1 MSKTGKPSAATAVET
16 THDRDHTEPS
26 AAARQAWSTM
36 SDLVLHNMRR
46 REASEALGMS
56 FGRIRAIKRLAVAPM
71 AMSELAAALGIDAP
85 YATVVVDDLEAQGL
99 VRRRPHPLDR
109 RTRMVEATRKGKQVA
124 ARAEQILGTPP
135 AALSSLGPKDIDSL
149 LAVLAKVSQDETA

>member
-1 MSKTGKPSAATAVET
+1 MPKAPKPFAAAAEPA
-16 THDRDHTEPS
+16 HEGDAAEPS

-56 FGRIRAIKRLAVAPM
+56 FGRIRAIKRLAATPM

-85 YATVVVDDLEAQGL
+85 YATVVVDDLESQGL

-109 RTRMVEATRKGKQVA
+109 RARMVEATRKGRQVA
-124 ARAEQILGTPP
+124 ARAEEILGTPP
-135 AALSSLGPKDIDSL
+135 SALNTLSEKDLDVLLG
-149 LAVLAKVSQDETA
+149 VLTKIRPDDRT